1 MVTPRAS
8 HAHTTGALRPP
19 QPPHHRIPVTP
30 RPTATPWRPHSGCT
44 ATSQSKP
51 ALSVPTHGGPLG
63 GGAAIGRG
71 LMGPAGGLPLSG
83 TSGDMPVVGARGV
96 LHPQPPGGQ
105 VPVCSCATRP
115 QRLCKAWGGQRG
127 SAPTPHTAPHN
138 PLCPGTRGCPRRAA
152 QEHGDKEGA
161 MEPTGAGDTEQCPGS
176 WGTRG
181 PGTAPKGLGVGTQ
194 PGTRGDVG
202 LIGAGGQGRKEQV
215 GAAMGLCGELVGQP
229 EIARSL
235 HGAPAVGQ

>member
-1 MVTPRAS
+1 MLHRAAPSSPWAPCTSQQPPRHPTSAPWLPPSHPTAHYGSPMVTPRAS

-19 QPPHHRIPVTP
+19 QPPHRHIPVTP
-30 RPTATPWRPHSGCT
+30 RPTATPWWPHSGCT

-105 VPVCSCATRP
+105 VPMCSRATRP
-115 QRLCKAWGGQRG
+115 QRLCRAWGGQRG
-127 SAPTPHTAPHN
+127 SAPTPHTAPHS

-152 QEHGDKEGA
+152 QEHGGKEGA
-161 MEPTGAGDTEQCPGS
+161 MEPTGAGDTEQCPGA
-176 WGTRG
+176 GG
-181 PGTAPKGLGVGTQ
+181 PGGQERHPGGWEWAHSQGLGEMWG
-194 PGTRGDVG
+194 
-202 LIGAGGQGRKEQV
+202 
-215 GAAMGLCGELVGQP
+215 
-229 EIARSL
+229 
-235 HGAPAVGQ
+235 